1 MMEALDAQ
9 ILHALKLAPRVPF
22 RRLAA
27 AIGVPEQTVARRYYR
42 LRRAGVMRVVGLV
55 NPVVYGNAR
64 WVARIHTKPD
74 RIRTLAEALVRR
86 SEVTYVNVASDWTE
100 LVCIIHA
107 PVGEAPDDVLLQQL
121 PRSASVLDINV
132 DLLLHTFG
140 TTMTSASGYGHT
152 WTGYGPKLTGEQT
165 GRILAALPGRPSTG
179 HPITPTAQDRPLLDA
194 LAEDGRAP
202 LAVLAE
208 RSGWSPARVARRIA
222 ALEASGTLLYDVEL
236 LPERLGYRVNAML
249 WLTVAPRHLHS
260 VGEQIAVHDEI
271 AFAAAVSGRN
281 NLIAV
286 AICQDADDLYRY
298 LTEHLAAID
307 HIRTYE
313 VSIRTQRLKQAA
325 SLVSHGRL
333 FNPTAAARSTRPQ
346 HPAAPAAEHS
356 PTA

>member
-1 MMEALDAQ
+1 MLEALDAQ
-9 ILHALKLAPRVPF
+9 ILHALKLAPRVSF
-22 RRLAA
+22 RRIAT
-27 AIGVPEQTVARRYYR
+27 AIGVSEQTVARRYYR

-55 NPVVYGNAR
+55 NPRVHGNSR

-74 RIRTLAEALVRR
+74 RIRALAEALVRR
-86 SEVTYVNVASDWTE
+86 AEVTYLNVASDWTE

-107 PVGEAPDDVLLQQL
+107 PIGAAPEDVLLQQL

-140 TTMTSASGYGHT
+140 TAMTSASGFGHT
-152 WTGYGPKLTGEQT
+152 WTGYGPKLTSEQSDQ
-165 GRILAALPGRPSTG
+165 ILAALPAHPSPG
-179 HPITPTAQDRPLLDA
+179 QLITPTAQDRPLLDA

-202 LAVLAE
+202 LALLAE
-208 RSGWSPARVARRIA
+208 RTGWSAARVARRIA

-236 LPERLGYRVNAML
+236 LPERLGYRINAML
-249 WLTVAPRHLHS
+249 WLTVAPRHLHQA
-260 VGEQIAVHDEI
+260 GEQIALHDEI
-271 AFAAAVSGRN
+271 AFAAAISGRN

-307 HIRTYE
+307 HIQTYE

-325 SLVSHGRL
+325 SLVAHGRL
-333 FNPTAAARSTRPQ
+333 FTPTPTPRATRPQ
-346 HPAAPAAEHS
+346 HTSAPAEHS
-356 PTA
+356 PSA